1 MRKPLSKKGR
11 KTMRNVKVIGFEFV
25 KDESGNSRERT
36 EEVRNLIAQM
46 IELSHKRGRPKKD
59 DEEVPNAA

>member
-1 MRKPLSKKGR
+1 MINL
-11 KTMRNVKVIGFEFV
+11 EFV

-46 IELSHKRGRPKKD
+46 IELSHKRGRPRKEE
-59 DEEVPNAA
+59 EEVSNAA

>member
-1 MRKPLSKKGR
+1 MNKPHYKEGR
-11 KTMRNVKVIGFEFV
+11 KTMRDVKVVSFEFV
-25 KDESGNSRERT
+25 KDENDYSRERT

-59 DEEVPNAA
+59 DEELKNAA

>member
-1 MRKPLSKKGR
+1 MKKPRYSRGA
-11 KTMRNVKVIGFEFV
+11 KTMKDVKVASLEFV
-25 KDESGNSRERT
+25 KDESGNSRDRT

-46 IELSHKRGRPKKD
+46 IELSHKRGRPTKE

>member
-1 MRKPLSKKGR
+1 MSKARYKGAS
-11 KTMRNVKVIGFEFV
+11 KTMRDVKVINFEFV

-46 IELSHKRGRPKKD
+46 IDLSHKRGRPSKEDK
-59 DEEVPNAA
+59 EMPNAA

>member
-1 MRKPLSKKGR
+1 MSKARYKGAS
-11 KTMRNVKVIGFEFV
+11 KTMRDVKVINFEFV

-46 IELSHKRGRPKKD
+46 IDLSHKRGRPSKEAK
-59 DEEVPNAA
+59 EMPNAA

>member
-1 MRKPLSKKGR
+1 MRD
-11 KTMRNVKVIGFEFV
+11 VKVVSFEFV
-25 KDESGNSRERT
+25 KDESGNSLERT

-59 DEEVPNAA
+59 DEELKNAA

>member
-1 MRKPLSKKGR
+1 VKKPRYNGAS
-11 KTMRNVKVIGFEFV
+11 KTMRDVKVINLEFI

-46 IELSHKRGRPKKD
+46 IELSHKRGRPVKD
-59 DEEVPNAA
+59 DKGVPNAA

>member
-1 MRKPLSKKGR
+1 MRKPRYKKGR
-11 KTMRNVKVIGFEFV
+11 KTMRDVKVIGFEFV

-46 IELSHKRGRPKKD
+46 IELSHKRGRPNKD